1 MRHSNQ
7 GRRLDLVLDDV
18 GRKDL
23 ATAAEAGWLEFRNHS
38 GRGSCECLVLEILVQ
53 LYELGYRLSRDERT
67 LDS

>member
-23 ATAAEAGWLEFRNHS
+23 ATAAEAGWLEFQKHS
-38 GRGSCECLVLEILVQ
+38 GRVRCECPVLEILAQ
-53 LYELGYRLSRDERT
+53 LYELGYRLSKDERT